1 MYGLIFLVKIK
12 VKFVLK
18 MTKTNVKKFISLS
31 IIEKTGSNKKLFGFS
46 PIECKVNKKLKL
58 LKNFHKKYA
67 SFL

>member
-1 MYGLIFLVKIK
+1 
-12 VKFVLK
+12 